1 MSSEIST
8 PRLTALLTL
17 GIVVMGSNSL
27 VLSPILTDVARDL
40 ETTPVVIAR
49 VISVYGAATALSSA
63 LFGGVIDRFGARR
76 VLLVVAAAMVLALI
90 GCAASIGWI
99 SLALSQAVVGGAVG
113 VMLPAVYATATAS
126 APAGEGAR
134 VLGRV
139 VAGWGISMVVGV
151 PVSAFITEYAG
162 WRATFGVLAAV
173 AAAAMIG
180 FSRLPSLARGEQAAA
195 VSPAAALGIPGV
207 VPLLAI
213 CCAYMTAFYGLY
225 AFLGD
230 HLRVTLDLNAGPAGL
245 VVLGYGAGFGLA
257 SLAGASVD
265 RIGPRRLFPAVL
277 LAIAAVY
284 LALIP
289 ATAALGSA
297 IAMAV
302 IWGFVNHIGV
312 NLIIL
317 FLSERDPDARGAL
330 MGLYTAVTYASVF
343 AGPLV
348 LGTLYGP
355 FGFAA
360 AAVAA
365 AAFLA
370 GAALIAW
377 RIGKRLVTA

>member
-76 VLLVVAAAMVLALI
+76 VLLVGAAAMVLALI

-180 FSRLPSLARGEQAAA
+180 FSRLPSLARGEQAAAA

-317 FLSERDPDARGAL
+317 FLS
-330 MGLYTAVTYASVF
+330 
-343 AGPLV
+343 
-348 LGTLYGP
+348 
-355 FGFAA
+355 
-360 AAVAA
+360 
-365 AAFLA
+365 
-370 GAALIAW
+370 
-377 RIGKRLVTA
+377 